1 MIGSR
6 KLSWHNL
13 MPATTLLMAI
23 FCFQQSL
30 GQPQVIPVP
39 ASPQPARL
47 VPAELVVPLSPG
59 TNLTS
64 PSPMPPPVVPVPEP
78 APPTPVPGV
87 PAPQAAP
94 VIATP
99 ASRPPPPPPACPG
112 LDGYIRLHYPD
123 FFMLTRLVNQYTHVN
138 QPASAAGVPLNQT
151 YLPLTVLA
159 PSTSNTTDFLF
170 NNNMPIQN
178 LAENRRQVEL
188 LAPSLASHFVSGYF
202 PAGNYPSKFRKW
214 IFLLFNVHTHFHL
227 SYVRIY
233 IAV

>member
-1 MIGSR
+1 MF
-6 KLSWHNL
+6 LSFENAKALWVTLIDKKSNLRTFWLSNQENKTLQVDCTHVEL
-13 MPATTLLMAI
+13 MPRM
-23 FCFQQSL
+23 
-30 GQPQVIPVP
+30 
-39 ASPQPARL
+39 
-47 VPAELVVPLSPG
+47 
-59 TNLTS
+59 
-64 PSPMPPPVVPVPEP
+64 
-78 APPTPVPGV
+78 
-87 PAPQAAP
+87 
-94 VIATP
+94 
-99 ASRPPPPPPACPG
+99 
-112 LDGYIRLHYPD
+112 
-123 FFMLTRLVNQYTHVN
+123 LVNQYTHVN

-233 IAV
+233 IAVWHLQTSRWIPCALTHAGSFRSLTKVRRRLYNWCNIQT